1 MQKQTQH
8 VAGLLY
14 DGVLTPGDWYAG
26 LDKMCSALG
35 ATVFHYFTLDH
46 RSATVLSSVDNQASI
61 EIHER
66 KLREYESYYVT
77 SDIRMAI
84 LQQLPAGNVM
94 LDHEHIAPHT
104 MSRNAFYC
112 DFLGTHGL
120 RNTIA
125 VQVRKDN
132 TASDFLGFL
141 RATDRHTYTA
151 QDKAWMEQL
160 MPDLQRAA
168 HLRAHVGSL
177 ARNAALGLA
186 ALHTLPQSLIVVDA
200 DSRIYYSNPAA
211 DRLLFSSDV
220 LCVRYGL
227 LQCSSGAA
235 HTQLQQH
242 IERACASRGAILA
255 GVQSFAGKHKRLTA
269 AVLPLKASHAAAA
282 HWQRPMAL
290 VMLTDLDAPGGL
302 DSRLVG
308 EMLGLSPTETRLALL
323 LAAGKTVKDFAAVEG
338 ISWHT
343 ARSHTKNLL
352 RKTGCHRQ
360 LELVALLQSLRIG

>member
-1 MQKQTQH
+1 MQEQTQH

-14 DGVLTPGDWYAG
+14 DGILTPGDWHAG
-26 LDKMCSALG
+26 LDTMCNALG

-46 RSATVLSSVDNQASI
+46 RNTTVLDGVDNQASV
-61 EIHER
+61 EINER
-66 KLREYESYYVT
+66 KLREYESHYVT

-84 LQQLPAGNVM
+84 LQHLPVGNVM
-94 LDHEHIAPHT
+94 LDHEHIAPRT
-104 MSRNAFYC
+104 MSRNAFYS
-112 DFLGTHGL
+112 DFLGAHGL
-120 RNTIA
+120 RNTMA
-125 VQVRKDN
+125 AQVRKDD

-141 RATDRHTYTA
+141 RTTDRQAYTA

-168 HLRAHVGSL
+168 HLRAHAGSL
-177 ARNAALGLA
+177 ARSAALGLA
-186 ALHTLPQSLIVVDA
+186 ALHALPQGLIVVDA
-200 DSRIYYSNPAA
+200 DGRLQYSNPAA
-211 DRLLFSSDV
+211 DGLLAGSGV
-220 LCVRYGL
+220 LCVHHGR

-235 HTQLQQH
+235 HAQLQRH
-242 IERACASRGAILA
+242 IERACTSREASSA
-255 GVQSFAGKHKRLTA
+255 GVQSLSGKHMRLTV

-290 VMLTDLDAPGGL
+290 VVLADPGAPGGL
-302 DSRLVG
+302 DPRLIG

-323 LAAGKTVKDFAAVEG
+323 LAAGKTVKDFAAAEG
-338 ISWHT
+338 MSWHT

-352 RKTGCHRQ
+352 RKTGCRRQ